1 MLKKKDRE
9 IMIKGSCLCQE
20 VKYEYNEQINE
31 VAICHCNQCKR
42 AQGTPFVT
50 NAPINTKGFVFT
62 QGSELVKE
70 FFSSP
75 NKRRV
80 FCGNCGS
87 PFYSQRTDMPEV
99 IRLRLGTVTEGH
111 IPEPAY
117 EIYCE
122 SKSNW
127 YSANANRPNYQQNK
141 A

>member
-1 MLKKKDRE
+1 
-9 IMIKGSCLCQE
+9 MIKGSCLCQE
-20 VKYEYNEQINE
+20 VRYEYNDQINE

-50 NAPINTKGFVFT
+50 NAPINTKSFSFT
-62 QGSELVKE
+62 QGSEFVKE
-70 FFSSP
+70 FFSSS
-75 NKRRV
+75 NKKRV

-111 IPEPAY
+111 IPEPNY

-127 YSANANRPNYQQNK
+127 FTANGNRPVYEQNK

>member
-1 MLKKKDRE
+1 
-9 IMIKGSCLCQE
+9 MIKGSCLCQK

-50 NAPINTKGFVFT
+50 NAPINTKSFAFT
-62 QGSELVKE
+62 QGTELVKE

-87 PFYSQRTDMPEV
+87 PFFSQRTNMPEV

-111 IPEPAY
+111 IPEPDY

-127 YSANANRPNYQQNK
+127 FSTIANRPNYQQNK